1 MEAET
6 TGRNISC
13 SEKYKGTPLS
23 PKELEEYEQTWK
35 LMENLEI
42 IEDKPKGRK

>member
-13 SEKYKGTPLS
+13 SEKYKETPLS
-23 PKELEEYEQTWK
+23 PKGLEETELHQFY
-35 LMENLEI
+35 LEKI
-42 IEDKPKGRK
+42 ADFSALFS

>member
-1 MEAET
+1 MAVET

-23 PKELEEYEQTWK
+23 PKELEETE
-35 LMENLEI
+35 LH
-42 IEDKPKGRK
+42 